1 MNTLSNF
8 EANLLNSI
16 SPARKVVAMDLG
28 IDATREVYSNTDG
41 DRDRDGVRVDFAP
54 GARTPEGVSPAGA
67 SPAISLKTATRPGE
81 EKPLNTGN
89 TIALGKTRRPDRK
102 VSTQDLYVLIN
113 ASMGNVRSGETDRS
127 TIYISIREEADHRFS
142 IFLRAALT
150 SRLREVRASIE
161 KTDNKPLQTIFDDII
176 AQNNDSQMIGRIRYN
191 ARRRLIQQMHRKN
204 LKHGLFEVH
213 SQNGKLVGTLFLLG
227 EEYPFEFAIGS
238 AKQQQHFDAVAT
250 YQAEIGEFEGSEE
263 IADE

>member
-16 SPARKVVAMDLG
+16 SPARKPVVMNLG

-41 DRDRDGVRVDFAP
+41 DRDRDGVRVDFAAS
-54 GARTPEGVSPAGA
+54 ARTPEGVSLAGA
-67 SPAISLKTATRPGE
+67 SPAISLKTASRPGE
-81 EKPLNTGN
+81 EKSGN
-89 TIALGKTRRPDRK
+89 TITLGRTRRPDRK

-127 TIYISIREEADHRFS
+127 TVYLSLREESDPRFS

-150 SRLREVRASIE
+150 SRIREVRASIE
-161 KTDNKPLQTIFDDII
+161 KTDNKPLQTILDDIV
-176 AQNNDSQMIGRIRYN
+176 AQNNDGQMIGRIRYN
-191 ARRRLIQQMHRKN
+191 ARRGLIQEMHRKN

-213 SQNGKLVGTLFLLG
+213 SQQGKLVGTLFLLG
-227 EEYPFEFAIGS
+227 EEYPFEFTTGS
-238 AKQQQHFDAVAT
+238 VKQQQHFDAVAT

-263 IADE
+263 MADE